1 MSLDI
6 QFNIKSDPNKV
17 IYLHEHSYWYK
28 LLTRNPK
35 LFDEFSK
42 EVKRNNRQELANRFS
57 NTLNMI
63 EVLQNIISTLK

>member
-42 EVKRNNRQELANRFS
+42 EVKRNNHQELANRFS